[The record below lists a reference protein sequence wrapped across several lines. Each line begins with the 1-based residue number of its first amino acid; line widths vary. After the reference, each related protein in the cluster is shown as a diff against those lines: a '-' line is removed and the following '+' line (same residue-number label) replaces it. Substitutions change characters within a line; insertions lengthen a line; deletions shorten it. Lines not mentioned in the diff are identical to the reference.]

1 MTQEIIKQLK
11 SILSNE
17 VNQQNGYFYENM
29 VKRINN
35 NSTYPREQVD
45 KIILGIINHP
55 EHPWMFD
62 MAVGD
67 VFKPTNEVKSLDLL
81 EDDKIILTHTK
92 TTKRKPW
99 AAFLVDYASQVGV
112 DYLNSI
118 GYNIKE
124 YSTKEE
130 AKSNSQDGATVRQLK
145 TKKWI
150 SQQSFANRGIHSATN
165 LIKKLN
171 KVAGYEKYSY
181 KITKEITSKILE
193 EKYNINL

>member
-1 MTQEIIKQLK
+1 MTQEIINQLK

-17 VNQQNGYFYENM
+17 VNQQKGYFYENM
-29 VKRINN
+29 VKRINS

-67 VFKPTNEVKSLDLL
+67 IFKPAPKVKSLDLL
-81 EDDKIILTHTK
+81 EDNKIILSHTLEGK
-92 TTKRKPW
+92 QKPW

-118 GYNIKE
+118 GYSIKE
-124 YSTKEE
+124 YSSKEE
-130 AKSNSQDGATVRQLK
+130 AKLTKDGVTVRQLK
-145 TKKWI
+145 NGKWVI
-150 SQQSFANRGIHSATN
+150 QQSFANKGIHSANT
-165 LIKKLN
+165 LITKLN
-171 KVAGYEKYSY
+171 KVAGYKKYSY
-181 KITKEITSKILE
+181 KITEEISSKILE